1 MDISVRKKSPLG
13 AIVNNSKSL
22 FAAAVC
28 TFFATLATAQD
39 GGPVAQTTL
48 GQLRGAENE
57 GVLVFRGVMYGKDTS
72 DYRFQP
78 AQALDPWDGVKDALT
93 TAEACPQVPTPA
105 IGVLSTGFRV
115 KWPLEPEDLSEDCLA
130 MEIITPALDE
140 GKRPVMVWLHG
151 GGYAHGSGMA
161 PAYDGSNMVRN
172 GDIVHVSVNHRLNV
186 FGFLYLADL
195 LGEDYADSGSVG
207 MLDIVS
213 ALEWIRDNIESFGGD
228 PDNVTIF
235 GQSGGG
241 GKVSTLMAMPAAD
254 GLFHKA
260 IVQSSSPLKVME
272 LDQAR
277 KNVQNT
283 LTRLGL
289 TSDQAEELVTMPMTE
304 LMAVASRGKPF
315 IRTTPIVDGRSLPRH
330 PFSPNAPEISRD
342 VPMII
347 GTTEN
352 ERTAFLAADEAAFN
366 QTRDDLLERLTLP
379 EDREEQV
386 VAAYEALYPEA
397 TPSDLFFLIASDKIH
412 LTRAVKQATLKADQ
426 GGAPA
431 YLYHVT
437 WKTTVDGGKWRS
449 PHMLEVPFVFDTVA
463 KVPSLY
469 DGDMERAQAM
479 ADVIQPMWIQFART
493 GDPNVEGLPEW
504 QPFTVEN
511 KEVMIFDE
519 DSGTKID
526 PFFERLSILSSN

>member
-1 MDISVRKKSPLG
+1 
-13 AIVNNSKSL
+13 
-22 FAAAVC
+22 
-28 TFFATLATAQD
+28 
-39 GGPVAQTTL
+39 
-48 GQLRGAENE
+48 
-57 GVLVFRGVMYGKDTS
+57 
-72 DYRFQP
+72 
-78 AQALDPWDGVKDALT
+78 
-93 TAEACPQVPTPA
+93 
-105 IGVLSTGFRV
+105 
-115 KWPLEPEDLSEDCLA
+115 
-130 MEIITPALDE
+130 
-140 GKRPVMVWLHG
+140 
-151 GGYAHGSGMA
+151 
-161 PAYDGSNMVRN
+161 
-172 GDIVHVSVNHRLNV
+172 
-186 FGFLYLADL
+186 
-195 LGEDYADSGSVG
+195 
-207 MLDIVS
+207 
-213 ALEWIRDNIESFGGD
+213 
-228 PDNVTIF
+228 
-235 GQSGGG
+235 
-241 GKVSTLMAMPAAD
+241 
-254 GLFHKA
+254 
-260 IVQSSSPLKVME
+260 
-272 LDQAR
+272 
-277 KNVQNT
+277 
-283 LTRLGL
+283 
-289 TSDQAEELVTMPMTE
+289 
-304 LMAVASRGKPF
+304 
-315 IRTTPIVDGRSLPRH
+315 
-330 PFSPNAPEISRD
+330 
-342 VPMII
+342 MII

-352 ERTAFLAADEAAFN
+352 ERTTFLAADEAAFN

-463 KVPSLY
+463 EVPSLY